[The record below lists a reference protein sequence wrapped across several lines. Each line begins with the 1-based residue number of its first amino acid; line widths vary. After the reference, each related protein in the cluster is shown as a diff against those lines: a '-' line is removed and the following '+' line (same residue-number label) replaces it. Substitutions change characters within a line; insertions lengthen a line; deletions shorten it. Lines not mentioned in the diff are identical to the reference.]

1 MTEAT
6 KSVYYDMQMEG
17 GSADATCAPSPL
29 HHPPTPPPTPPSKYD
44 YNYYGRAFTRMALPY
59 FRDQSSSR
67 WMLALL
73 GLLTLLNSGVRV
85 MFSYLARDFWSALS
99 DNDPDVFYGI
109 MQQFVLAMV
118 ILAPVS
124 VALRFL
130 RQRLAIHWREW
141 MTERSLALY
150 FSTPQVY
157 YGLEQQQ
164 QQQHHPSFDANP
176 EDTAAAAA
184 QQQPLVDNPDQRMAE
199 DIRSFT
205 EFSLTLFLTVLM
217 AVVDLICFSIVLFSI
232 MPSLFLAIMLFA
244 TFGTLGTIFLG
255 STLIPLNFDKLQ
267 REANFRFALVR
278 VRENAESIAFWRG
291 APVEHD
297 KVTTQFQS
305 VLQNMHALN
314 AALRNLEI
322 FTTYYTYLTWVVPI
336 LVVAPQYFAGAVE
349 LGVVQQAAASFAH
362 VLDDLSILVT
372 EWDSLTQF
380 SAGMDR
386 LYTFLT
392 VAQKLAHPDGSSKEQ
407 ALILLSDIGKES
419 SVSSFPTNKTPLSED
434 KEWVKME
441 EATSQ
446 RTVSKIQLT
455 QVPTNASQNQ
465 LQPALQICNLI
476 LTTPHGQRTLI
487 QNLSLSINW
496 GQNLLII
503 GSSGQGK
510 SSLLRAIAGLWT
522 NGSGSISRPRDEE
535 IVFLP
540 QKPYCVVGTL
550 RDQLLYPCATHYL
563 DPRRLQE
570 PSGKL
575 NSMSDTV
582 QDQHPLY
589 DPTRT
594 ITDDQLLDILQK
606 LDLAEL
612 PLRAG
617 QGNAIRGLDTV
628 LDWSKM
634 LSLGEQQRLAFGRVL
649 VNNPQYVILDEST
662 SALDLASERRMYGL
676 LQASEP
682 LNGEGQRHI
691 SYVSVGHRP
700 SLSEYHDTKLTLEGD
715 TFSVDPIAH

>member
-1 MTEAT
+1 MAETT
-6 KSVYYDMQMEG
+6 KSSYYDMQMEG
-17 GSADATCAPSPL
+17 GSGVGAAPSPL
-29 HHPPTPPPTPPSKYD
+29 HPTPTPPTPPPSKYD

-59 FRDQSSSR
+59 FRDQPSSR

-73 GLLTLLNSGVRV
+73 ALLTLVNSGVRV

-109 MQQFVLAMV
+109 MKQFVLAMV

-141 MTERSLALY
+141 MTERSMALY

-164 QQQHHPSFDANP
+164 PESFDTNL
-176 EDTAAAAA
+176 EDTTTTL
-184 QQQPLVDNPDQRMAE
+184 PLVDNPDQRMAE

-232 MPSLFLAIMLFA
+232 MPSLFLAILLFA
-244 TFGTLGTIFLG
+244 TFGTLGTIVLG
-255 STLIPLNFDKLQ
+255 CTLIPLNFDKLQ

-291 APVEHD
+291 TPVEHD

-314 AALRNLEI
+314 AALRNLEF
-322 FTTYYTYLTWVVPI
+322 FTTYYTYLTWIVPI

-372 EWDSLTQF
+372 NWDSLTEF

-386 LYTFLT
+386 LYTFFT
-392 VAQKLAHPDGSSKEQ
+392 VAQNLAHPDGSSKEQ
-407 ALILLSDIGKES
+407 APIFLMDVDKQS
-419 SVSSFPTNKTPLSED
+419 SVSSLTTNKTPLSED
-434 KEWVKME
+434 NQWAKME

-446 RTVSKIQLT
+446 QTASKIQLT
-455 QVPTNASQNQ
+455 QVPTNTSQNRS
-465 LQPALQICNLI
+465 QPQPVLEFRHLT

-487 QNLSLSINW
+487 QSMSLSVNW
-496 GQNLLII
+496 GQNLLIC

-522 NGSGSISRPRDEE
+522 SGSGSILRPRDEE
-535 IVFLP
+535 VVFLP

-550 RDQLLYPCATHYL
+550 RDQLLYPCTTHYL
-563 DPRRLQE
+563 DPRRLQN
-570 PSGKL
+570 PSGKM

-582 QDQHPLY
+582 QDQLPRY

-594 ITDDQLLDILQK
+594 ITDEQLLGILQR

-628 LDWSKM
+628 MDWSKM
-634 LSLGEQQRLAFGRVL
+634 LSLGEQQRLAFGRIL

-662 SALDLASERRMYGL
+662 SALDMASERRMYGL
-676 LQASEP
+676 LQTSEP
-682 LNGEGQRHI
+682 RHGEQQRHT

-700 SLSEYHDTKLTLEGD
+700 SLLEYHDTKLTLEGD